1 VLTDAALV
9 KCVLAGDSVKYAEL
23 VRRYEGPVQAAAWS
37 VVHDVHLAQDIAQE
51 AFLKA
56 YRALPS
62 LADPELFG
70 PWLLTIAR
78 HAAVTV
84 SRSKTLAVGHG
95 PVPEVAADS
104 APDEEEASALLAA
117 VARLPEHE
125 QRVIL
130 LRYIDQ
136 QPIAAI
142 AAMTGLSSGTVTKQI
157 SRALVR
163 LRTIVKEP
171 P

>member
-1 VLTDAALV
+1 VQTDAVLV
-9 KCVLAGDSVKYAEL
+9 KRILAGDAASYAEL

-37 VVHDVHLAQDIAQE
+37 FVRDVHQAQDIAQE

-78 HAAVTV
+78 RVAATEC
-84 SRSKTLAVGHG
+84 RAKPLPMTRG
-95 PVPEVAADS
+95 PVPEAPADG
-104 APDEEEASALLAA
+104 APEVEEASALLAA
-117 VARLPEHE
+117 VARLPQHE

-142 AAMTGLSSGTVTKQI
+142 AAITGLSSGTVTKQI
-157 SRALVR
+157 SRALAR
-163 LRTIVKEP
+163 LRMLVKEP